1 MIKKLRVKVILLS
14 AVSVAVV
21 LFLILGT
28 VNILNYRGVVRDA
41 DGMLRTLADNDGKFP
56 ERQPGGDREPENRE
70 KERTDG
76 QPGNGQSDNEKPE
89 DRQWAG
95 VGQMQISK
103 ETPFETRYFS
113 VRFAEDG
120 TVSSTDLDKIAA
132 VDETEAKK
140 YAEKAVDSGKEKGF
154 LASYRYYCKE
164 LSEGRMVIFV
174 DCSKSLSTVQNFLE
188 ISVLIA
194 LLGLLAV
201 TLLVAGLSGRIVRP
215 FAESYEKQKRF
226 ITDAGHEIRTPL
238 TISDADLAVL
248 EMEQEKNEPNEW
260 MEDIQKQTNRL
271 RELTEDLIY
280 LSKME
285 EEEKKEERMEFPIS
299 DVISEVV
306 QSFQGP
312 AKLKGKKLK
321 EEIQPMLAFNG
332 DMKGIRKLTGIL
344 VDNAVKYADEGGEIV
359 VELKAQGKTLHL
371 TVSNPAQSV
380 KKEQVEHLFDRF
392 YRGDE
397 SRSTKTGGYG
407 LGLSIAK
414 AVVTAH
420 QGKIHAVLTED
431 QILKIVVVLGRNATK
446 KRK

>member
-1 MIKKLRVKVILLS
+1 MIKKLRVKVTLLA

-28 VNILNYRGVVRDA
+28 VNILNYKGVVRDA
-41 DGMLRTLADNDGKFP
+41 DGMLRILADNDGKFP
-56 ERQPGGDREPENRE
+56 ERQPGGDRKPESGE

-76 QPGNGQSDNEKPE
+76 QSENEKPE
-89 DRQWAG
+89 DGPLAG
-95 VGQMQISK
+95 AGQMQISK

-113 VRFAEDG
+113 VQFAEDG
-120 TVSSTDLDKIAA
+120 TVTSTDLDQIAA
-132 VDETEAKK
+132 VDETEAKE
-140 YAEKAVDSGKEKGF
+140 YAENVVDSGKKRGF
-154 LASYRYYCKE
+154 AASYRYYCKE
-164 LSEGRMVIFV
+164 LSEGSMVIFV
-174 DCSKSLSTVQNFLE
+174 DCSKSLATFQNFLE

-238 TISDADLAVL
+238 TIIDADLAVL
-248 EMEQEKNEPNEW
+248 ELEQDEKEPNEW

-271 RELTEDLIY
+271 RKLTEDLIY

-285 EEEKKEERMEFPIS
+285 EGKKEEKRMEFPIS

-312 AKLKGKKLK
+312 AKLKGKELR
-321 EEIQPMLAFNG
+321 EEIQPMLTFNG

-344 VDNAVKYADEGGEIV
+344 VDNAVKYADEGGKIV
-359 VELKAQGKTLHL
+359 VELKAQGKNLQL

-407 LGLSIAK
+407 IGLSIAK

-420 QGKIHAVLTED
+420 HGKLHAVLTED
-431 QILKIVVVLGRNATK
+431 HILKMIAVLGRDTAK

>member
-1 MIKKLRVKVILLS
+1 
-14 AVSVAVV
+14 
-21 LFLILGT
+21 
-28 VNILNYRGVVRDA
+28 
-41 DGMLRTLADNDGKFP
+41 
-56 ERQPGGDREPENRE
+56 
-70 KERTDG
+70 
-76 QPGNGQSDNEKPE
+76 
-89 DRQWAG
+89 
-95 VGQMQISK
+95 MQISK
-103 ETPFETRYFS
+103 ETPFEIRYFS

-132 VDETEAKK
+132 VDETEAKE

-238 TISDADLAVL
+238 TIIDADLAVL

-371 TVSNPAQSV
+371 TVRNPAQSV